1 MINSALLKK
10 LDDSYARIE
19 KIAFLQS
26 AEQEDIQEI
35 IEEYSN
41 EDLNKHLALGLGD
54 EEDAEVSYILEN
66 RLLGYLF
73 ARVSTPVITKIS
85 KSGGFRY
92 SWGYTRFTL
101 IYASDMEELVAKGS
115 SWAEKTHKGMIEE
128 LKNKK
133 EDVADDN

>member
-73 ARVSTPVITKIS
+73 ARVSTPVIEKVS
-85 KSGGFRY
+85 KSGGFRC

-115 SWAEKTHKGMIEE
+115 SWAETTHKEMIA
-128 LKNKK
+128 KAK
-133 EDVADDN
+133 EKMEVADDN